1 MVGNNGTALVVGR
14 MGSLEVTDMF
24 VFCRFTGILLTDSS
38 HRSQNPTC
46 GYGTGSD
53 IDIEGMQYGIVI
65 TASEWPGYKFTNVN
79 FVAAPGLGQ
88 AAAQAKAGGCMSARI
103 EINGSSQRGTWV
115 LGTYPPPVSDD

>member
-1 MVGNNGTALVVGR
+1 
-14 MGSLEVTDMF
+14 MF